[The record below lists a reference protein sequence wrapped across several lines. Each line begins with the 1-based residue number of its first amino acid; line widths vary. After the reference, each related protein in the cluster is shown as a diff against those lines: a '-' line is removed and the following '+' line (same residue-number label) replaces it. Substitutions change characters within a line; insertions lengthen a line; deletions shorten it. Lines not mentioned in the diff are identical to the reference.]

1 MRIRI
6 GVLLGLIS
14 VLTCAGEFEDSTA
27 DAYSFAG
34 EQKSYIQGMATGTD
48 SRSDSYGGQATLS
61 ENTHPCNQV
70 NEKGVKTCGGET
82 AKAGEN
88 PSQYY
93 GMSRAQLEDEARVKA
108 SSDDNAKYVLGAHDV
123 RPQFDIK
130 PEDPLFK
137 FEQENQTNMVG
148 LTNSYSGCKN
158 IKYGSEGVDQTK
170 TCKKTGYRSNVDN
183 TCRRTYA
190 GTCNWVTTHK
200 FNVYVNNNQIGTTK
214 KADGNV
220 YTMNTNGS
228 MNTAASSIAYVHH
241 DMPDTATGTM
251 TWDLKKSSLTGET
264 TLFVQY
270 TRWVADVDNKKKYYP
285 QLKING
291 GTPTWKG
298 SYWGIA
304 KKTYRY
310 VATFSGLSGWL
321 REGQNTIELN
331 TFGGKIEIKKMA
343 NMKES
348 MECEQQYSS
357 TLMCSEGGI
366 AGSAFVSSTCV
377 DNKDRV
383 IDGVTFT
390 KSCWVQDEVYRRP
403 GPPAYKE
410 EALCDQLRAQG
421 CGVKSENC
429 TKWHSDGWCEAAT
442 LNMSCGAGPTQTME
456 VCGESL
462 VCADGKCYDPYKE
475 AEPNN
480 TQDFMKAA
488 SYLAAMEDMKK
499 QFDPDNVTVWKGEY
513 MTCKVKDSAVGGD
526 RCCTGGKG
534 FLSTAGGG
542 CDANEEAIAK
552 AKQDERVSFIR
563 SRKVCEQR
571 IAGSCVL
578 EVTYMDFCTWPSKL
592 ARIVQDQGRPQMGQ
606 IVDKPCDG
614 FKLQNPNE
622 FQLINWDLIDL
633 SDYFSN
639 VQTKYDSTAKPD
651 GQELKNQQQQSNGA
665 VQDEYA
671 KKYQQYYGD

>member
-1 MRIRI
+1 MKIW
-6 GVLLGLIS
+6 VACFFSLMPLVSL
-14 VLTCAGEFEDSTA
+14 AGDFEDVIA
-27 DAYSFAG
+27 EGHAFGA
-34 EQKSYIQGMATGTD
+34 EQSSYVEGLANGTD
-48 SRSDSYGGQATLS
+48 SRASSYGGAAAITEDS
-61 ENTHPCNQV
+61 HPCNQV

-88 PSQYY
+88 PQQYY

-108 SSDDNAKYVLGAHDV
+108 STDENAKYVLGAHDV

-137 FEQENQTNMVG
+137 FDKENQTNMVG

-158 IKYGSEGVDQTK
+158 VKYGSEGVDQTK
-170 TCKKTGYRSNVDN
+170 TCTKTGYRSNIDN
-183 TCRRTYA
+183 TCRRTYT
-190 GTCNWVTTHK
+190 GKCNWVSAHK
-200 FNVYVNNNQIGTTK
+200 FDVYVSGKQIATTK
-214 KADGNV
+214 KTDGKV
-220 YTMNTNGS
+220 YIENTDGS
-228 MNTAASSIAYVHH
+228 MGSAATTIEYVHH
-241 DMPDTATGTM
+241 DMPSTATGTM
-251 TWDLKKSSLTGET
+251 TWDLKKSSLTNET
-264 TLFVQY
+264 KLFVQY
-270 TRWVADVDNKKKYYP
+270 TLWVADVDNKQKYWP

-291 GTPTWKG
+291 GVPTWRATYYKIG
-298 SYWGIA
+298 

-310 VATFSGLSGWL
+310 VATFSNISGWL
-321 REGQNTIELN
+321 KEGQNTIELK
-331 TFGGKIEIKKMA
+331 TFGGGIEINKMA

-366 AGSAFVSSTCV
+366 AGATFVSSTCV
-377 DNKDRV
+377 DSKDRV
-383 IDGVTFT
+383 IDGVTF
-390 KSCWVQDEVYRRP
+390 KKACWVQDEVYRRP

-410 EALCDQLRAQG
+410 AALCDQLRSQG
-421 CGVKSENC
+421 CGVTSETC
-429 TKWHSDGWCEAAT
+429 SKWHPDGWCEAAT
-442 LNMSCGAGPTQTME
+442 LNMSCGTGPTQTME
-456 VCGESL
+456 VCGDSL

-475 AEPNN
+475 EPASN

-513 MTCKVKDSAVGGD
+513 KTCKVKDSAIGGN
-526 RCCTGGKG
+526 RCCTGGTG
-534 FLSTAGGG
+534 FLSTVGGG
-542 CDANEEAIAK
+542 CDANEESIAK
-552 AKQDERVSFIR
+552 AKQDERVTFIR
-563 SRKVCEQR
+563 QRVECEQR

-606 IVDKPCDG
+606 AVDKPCNG

-622 FQLINWDLIDL
+622 FMLINWDLIDL
-633 SDYFSN
+633 SDFFSN
-639 VQTKYDSTAKPD
+639 VETKYNATAKPD
-651 GQELKNQQQQSNGA
+651 GQEMKTQQQQSNDA
-665 VQDEYA
+665 VNNEYA